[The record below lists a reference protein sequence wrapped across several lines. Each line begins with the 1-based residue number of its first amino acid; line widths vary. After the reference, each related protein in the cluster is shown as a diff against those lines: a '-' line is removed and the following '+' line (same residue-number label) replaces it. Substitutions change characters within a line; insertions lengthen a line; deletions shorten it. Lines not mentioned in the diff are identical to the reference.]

1 MRRFAVLAALAMT
14 TAPAA
19 AQPADKR
26 IVGILDV
33 RVEGVPKEI
42 ARQFQADLE
51 KQLASTTYWL
61 ATQQRMRELMG
72 NSTKWTEGCVVGAC
86 LAEVKTQTGADLVLL
101 ASITGS
107 GTSFGHVVTLVSTQ
121 NGRWLAQDASRC
133 EVCTVNEALTSATL
147 AATKLLTALPDQ
159 LPDEEAEQAAKLDL
173 ETTKLS
179 AAHAATRQRHRIVGI
194 AMTLTGVVV
203 AGAGMTLYLAMD
215 RPDSAL
221 AGAGLGAGLALGGVV
236 ALTF

>member
-1 MRRFAVLAALAMT
+1 MRLLTVLAALAMM
-14 TAPAA
+14 AVPAV

-42 ARQFQADLE
+42 ARQFQSDLE
-51 KQLASTTYWL
+51 QQLSSTAYWL
-61 ATQQRMRELMG
+61 ATQQRMRELMAH
-72 NSTKWTEGCVVGAC
+72 STKWTEGCVIGAC

-107 GTSFGHVVTLVSTQ
+107 GTSFGHVVTLVSTRD
-121 NGRWLAQDASRC
+121 GRWLAQDASRC

-147 AATKLLTALPDQ
+147 AAAKLLTALPVQ
-159 LPDEEAEQAAKLDL
+159 LPDDDAEQAAQLDL
-173 ETTKLS
+173 ATSKVH

-203 AGAGMTLYLAMD
+203 AGAGMTFYLAMD
-215 RPDSAL
+215 RPDAAL
-221 AGAGLGAGLALGGVV
+221 AGAGVGAGLALGGVV
-236 ALTF
+236 VLTF

>member
-1 MRRFAVLAALAMT
+1 MRVLAVLAALAMT
-14 TAPAA
+14 AAPAA

-107 GTSFGHVVTLVSTQ
+107 GTSFGHVVTLVSTHS
-121 NGRWLAQDASRC
+121 GRYLAQDASRC
-133 EVCTVNEALTSATL
+133 EVCTVKEALTNATL
-147 AATKLLTALPDQ
+147 AAAQLLTALPAEP
-159 LPDEEAEQAAKLDL
+159 PDEDAAQTAKLDL
-173 ETTKLS
+173 ATTKLH

-215 RPDSAL
+215 RSDGAL